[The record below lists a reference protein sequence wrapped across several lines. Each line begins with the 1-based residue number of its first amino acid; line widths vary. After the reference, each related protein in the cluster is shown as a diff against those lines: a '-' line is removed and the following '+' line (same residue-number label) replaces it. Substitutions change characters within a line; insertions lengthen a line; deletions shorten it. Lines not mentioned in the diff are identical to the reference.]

1 MLEEQEQVVTGEVV
15 ENTDYIEAI
24 KTLKQ
29 NSVDR
34 SKYDALKA
42 ENKKLLDSIVNGTEV
57 ALPKTV
63 EEPSIDDLRKNVF
76 NNPDQT
82 NLEYITNV
90 LKLRDALMESGQ
102 EDPFVANSSQ
112 YTPDAN
118 DYARANKVATVLQE
132 MVDVAD
138 GDPNVFLN
146 EYQRRVKEV
155 NIPHKNVK
163 KQENFKKWQFKVLL
177 P

>member
-1 MLEEQEQVVTGEVV
+1 MLLDEENKTVETGEVV
-15 ENTDYIEAI
+15 DNTDYIEAI
-24 KTLKQ
+24 KSLKQ

-57 ALPKTV
+57 ALEVKK
-63 EEPSIDDLRKNVF
+63 EEPSIKELREKVF
-76 NNPDQT
+76 NNPNQT
-82 NLEYITNV
+82 NLEYITNA
-90 LKLRDALMESGQ
+90 LNLRDALIENGE
-102 EDPFVANSSQ
+102 EDPFVASSSQ

-118 DYARANKVATVLQE
+118 DYARAEKVATVLRE
-132 MVDVAD
+132 MVDTAD

-155 NIPHKNVK
+155 NIPKRK
-163 KQENFKKWQFKVLL
+163 
-177 P
+177 

>member
-1 MLEEQEQVVTGEVV
+1 MEEENKTVETGEVV
-15 ENTDYIEAI
+15 DNTDYIEAI

-57 ALPKTV
+57 ALPASK
-63 EEPSIDDLRKNVF
+63 EEPSLQELRQKVF

-90 LKLRDALMESGQ
+90 LALRDALIENGE
-102 EDPFVANSSQ
+102 EDPFVASSSQ

-118 DYARANKVATVLQE
+118 DYARATKVATVLQE

-155 NIPHKNVK
+155 NIPKRK
-163 KQENFKKWQFKVLL
+163 
-177 P
+177 

>member
-1 MLEEQEQVVTGEVV
+1 MLLDEENKTVETGEVV
-15 ENTDYIEAI
+15 DNTDYIEAI
-24 KTLKQ
+24 KSLKQ

-57 ALPKTV
+57 ALEVKK
-63 EEPSIDDLRKNVF
+63 EEPSIKELREKVF
-76 NNPDQT
+76 NNPNQT
-82 NLEYITNV
+82 NLEYITNA
-90 LKLRDALMESGQ
+90 LNLRDALIENGE
-102 EDPFVANSSQ
+102 EDPFVASSSQ

-118 DYARANKVATVLQE
+118 DYARANKVATVLRE
-132 MVDVAD
+132 MVDTAD

-155 NIPHKNVK
+155 NIPKRK
-163 KQENFKKWQFKVLL
+163 
-177 P
+177 